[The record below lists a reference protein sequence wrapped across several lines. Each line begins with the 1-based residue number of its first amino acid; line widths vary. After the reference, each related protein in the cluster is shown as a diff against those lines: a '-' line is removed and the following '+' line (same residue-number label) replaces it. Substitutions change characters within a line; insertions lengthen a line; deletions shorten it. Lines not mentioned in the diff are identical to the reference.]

1 MVRDTDNLGPGAEGE
16 TSSGI
21 WPYLGVGCMTTVV
34 GFFAS
39 AMIAVL
45 IAKIVGGL
53 QGCAVDAETGAPCS
67 WFTYAVRGGVLGMIV
82 LPTAVLLRMRKARAA
97 SRNSR

>member
-1 MVRDTDNLGPGAEGE
+1 MRDTDNLGPAAAGE

-45 IAKIVGGL
+45 IAKIVGHF
-53 QGCAVDAETGAPCS
+53 QGCAAEAETGAPCN
-67 WFTYAVRGGVLGMIV
+67 WFMYAVCGGVLGMIA
-82 LPTAVLLRMRKARAA
+82 LPTVVIVRMRKARAA